1 MRAESSAYYSIPV
14 ETVKIDASNGK
25 ITAELNL
32 ASQSDGMAAQKLDLT
47 LNVYQ
52 NGILRMLLEE
62 PGHER
67 FRISQEDLPVVEEQ
81 LKPADIN
88 DKIEWASDR
97 SSVTI
102 KGLMHEQGDESFDYS
117 IEFAHFRIDQLTQG
131 SD

>member
-1 MRAESSAYYSIPV
+1 MDHPDLRADSSAYYSIPV
-14 ETVKIDASNGK
+14 DTVKIDATNGK

-32 ASQSDGMAAQKLDLT
+32 ASESDGAAAQKLDLT
-47 LNVYQ
+47 LNIYQ

-88 DKIEWASDR
+88 QKI
-97 SSVTI
+97 
-102 KGLMHEQGDESFDYS
+102 
-117 IEFAHFRIDQLTQG
+117 
-131 SD
+131 